1 MVKVLLPDPG
11 DLILVGEKF
20 AVSPDG
26 CPDTVT
32 FTADLKVEVIVV
44 VAVTV
49 ALLPT
54 RIVAE
59 LADMANVNVA
69 GTVTT
74 RLTVAVFAV
83 PPEVAVIV
91 TG

>member
-1 MVKVLLPDPG
+1 M
-11 DLILVGEKF
+11 LVGEKL

-26 CPDTVT
+26 CPDTVRL
-32 FTADLKVEVIVV
+32 TADLKVEVIVV

-54 RIVAE
+54 SIVTE
-59 LADMANVNVA
+59 PADVARVKVA

-74 RLTVAVFAV
+74 RLTVAVFEV
-83 PPEVAVIV
+83 PPEVAVTV